1 MKSDLRHHSMLLA
14 PIPFVHAM
22 LTLPLVAFSAF
33 LAFAGT
39 SLSSPLSSNVLTLP
53 SFNQSKVLT
62 LPSFNQSDLSA
73 LNASAFN
80 LSEGTFHRFPV
91 PGTPVTLDV
100 YSYDEHPIPRARLY
114 AALSQAALLIQEVVD
129 VYPTRQ
135 ITSGLWR
142 HQYRFKDGA
151 SCTFSVNDFS
161 ETGKPLTYSRLLD
174 ILQGL
179 ISVTYQLDLYTT
191 LFYVADI
198 KNVGVSATGR
208 LEYPNPPE
216 TVASVDVT

>member
-1 MKSDLRHHSMLLA
+1 M
-14 PIPFVHAM
+14 V
-22 LTLPLVAFSAF
+22 FSAF
-33 LAFAGT
+33 LAFTGT

-73 LNASAFN
+73 LNASTFN

-100 YSYDEHPIPRARLY
+100 YSYDEHPVPRNRLY
-114 AALSQAALLIQEVVD
+114 TELSQDALLIQEVVNI
-129 VYPTRQ
+129 YPTRQ
-135 ITSGLWR
+135 ITSGRWQ
-142 HQYRFKDGA
+142 HQYLFKDGA
-151 SCTFSVNDFS
+151 VSTFSVNDFS
-161 ETGKPLTYSRLLD
+161 ETGRPLSYSRLLD

-179 ISVTYQLDLYTT
+179 IAVTYELDLYTT
-191 LFYVADI
+191 LLYFADI

-208 LEYPNPPE
+208 IDYEKAPAPTTAP
-216 TVASVDVT
+216 SVDVT

>member
-1 MKSDLRHHSMLLA
+1 M
-14 PIPFVHAM
+14 V
-22 LTLPLVAFSAF
+22 FSAF
-33 LAFAGT
+33 LAFTGT
-39 SLSSPLSSNVLTLP
+39 SLSSPLSSDVLTLP
-53 SFNQSKVLT
+53 SFNQS
-62 LPSFNQSDLSA
+62 NLSA

-80 LSEGTFHRFPV
+80 LSGGTFHRFPV

-100 YSYDEHPIPRARLY
+100 YSYDEHPIPRVRLY

-129 VYPTRQ
+129 LYPTRQ

-151 SCTFSVNDFS
+151 VSTFSTNDFS
-161 ETGKPLTYSRLLD
+161 ATGKPLTYSRLLD

-179 ISVTYQLDLYTT
+179 IAVTYELDLYTT

-208 LEYPNPPE
+208 IDYPNAPS
-216 TVASVDVT
+216 TAATVDVT